1 MKRLN
6 REDCVLVLID
16 VQGRLAELMAD
27 RDRLFENLVRLV
39 RGANLLEVPVV
50 WTEQMPEK
58 LGPTTAVIRNELA
71 AATLIAKS
79 AFSCMG
85 EPAFVDR
92 LEELGRR
99 TVILCG
105 IETHVCVYQTA
116 LDLIESGYRVEVV
129 TDAVSSRSES
139 NRKLGLKRM
148 KQAGAG
154 MLGVEMLLFELQRVA
169 QGERFRKLIQVVK

>member
-1 MKRLN
+1 MT
-6 REDCVLVLID
+6 
-16 VQGRLAELMAD
+16 D
-27 RDRLFENLVRLV
+27 RDRLFENLVRLI
-39 RGANLLEVPVV
+39 RGTNLLEVPVI
-50 WTEQMPEK
+50 WTEQVPEK
-58 LGPTTAVIRNELA
+58 LGATTAVVRNELA
-71 AATLIAKS
+71 AQTPIAKS

-92 LEELGRR
+92 LEALGRR

-116 LDLIESGYRVEVV
+116 LDLLECGYRVEVV

-169 QGERFRKLIQVVK
+169 QGERFRKLIQIVK